1 MKIKAEITVSD
12 NKADALFNAVK
23 PEAIDRERTQLKIKK
38 EKNKIVMDID
48 SEDAVAFRA
57 TLNSVSQ
64 MLAVFEK
71 MESIGKKTEN
81 KQEK

>member
-1 MKIKAEITVSD
+1 MKITAQIAITDS
-12 NKADALFNAVK
+12 KADAIFNAVK
-23 PEAIDRERTQLKIKK
+23 PEVIDRERTQLKIKK
-38 EKNKIVMDID
+38 EKNKINMDIT

-71 MESIGKKTEN
+71 MESIGKETKT
-81 KQEK
+81 K